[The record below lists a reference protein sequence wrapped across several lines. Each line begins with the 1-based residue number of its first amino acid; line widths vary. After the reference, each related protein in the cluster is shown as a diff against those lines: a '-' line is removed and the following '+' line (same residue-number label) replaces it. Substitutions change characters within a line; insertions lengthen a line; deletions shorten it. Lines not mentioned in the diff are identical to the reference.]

1 MMEDKE
7 KPQEEK
13 EDSKPYT
20 GIKSPP
26 PLPPPND
33 GGDKPPHP

>member
-1 MMEDKE
+1 MEDKE

-13 EDSKPYT
+13 DKPYT
-20 GIKSPP
+20 GENPP
-26 PLPPPND
+26 PPPPPND